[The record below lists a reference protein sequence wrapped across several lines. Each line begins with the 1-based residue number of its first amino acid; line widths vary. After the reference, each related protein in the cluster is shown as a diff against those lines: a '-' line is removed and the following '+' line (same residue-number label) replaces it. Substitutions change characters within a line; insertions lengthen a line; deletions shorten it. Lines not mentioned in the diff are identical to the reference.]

1 MVENGNKTG
10 KIIWNNCSSCG
21 QQTKHTILF
30 NKTKTD
36 FDATIEIEYGV
47 THFQIIE
54 CNGCETISFRKD
66 IYDYLEFDEDNDGHT
81 IETYPNDIHDYQPLR
96 GIYYLPSKIKDVY
109 NQTLLA
115 FKGKSHLLA
124 GVGFRAI
131 IESICIEEKIKG
143 YNLEQKINNLVKNKL
158 ITEKEA
164 DRLHSIRFLGNDAV
178 HEMETPAEERLY
190 LVLNIIDNLLKNL
203 YIIDRDVKIKLDSI
217 IKDFPNF
224 EELLMRLL
232 PRYNVG
238 DEKTLKEILG
248 KHIRQI
254 NIEFSTMESYLIE
267 KINDGSINY
276 LSIGSSKSIGE
287 GNLNQQF
294 FIIKI
299 IDFLPF

>member
-1 MVENGNKTG
+1 MAESDNYTGN
-10 KIIWNNCSSCG
+10 IIWNYCSSCRR
-21 QQTKHTILF
+21 QTKHTILF
-30 NKTKTD
+30 DKVITD
-36 FDATIEIEYGV
+36 FDETIEVEFGV
-47 THFQIIE
+47 VHSQIIE
-54 CNGCETISFRKD
+54 CNGCETVSFRRD
-66 IYDYLEFDEDNDGHT
+66 IYDFIAAEDDEDHI
-81 IETYPNDIHDYQPLR
+81 IETYPNDIQNYQPLI
-96 GIYYLPSKIKDVY
+96 GIYYLPPKIKDVY

-115 FKGKSHLLA
+115 FKGRSHLLA

-178 HEMETPAEERLY
+178 HEMETPAEGRLY

-203 YIIDRDVKIKLDSI
+203 YIIDRDVKITLDSI

-232 PRYNVG
+232 PKYNVG

-254 NIEFSTMESYLIE
+254 NIELSVLESYLVE
-267 KINDGSINY
+267 KINEGLIDY
-276 LSIGSSKSIGE
+276 LSLGSSSSNDDGISNK
-287 GNLNQQF
+287 QH
-294 FIIKI
+294 FIIKTN
-299 IDFLPF
+299 DFLPF

>member
-1 MVENGNKTG
+1 MAESDNNTG
-10 KIIWNNCSSCG
+10 KIIWNYCSSCS
-21 QQTKHTILF
+21 QKTKHTILF
-30 NKTKTD
+30 DKVKSD
-36 FDATIEIEYGV
+36 LDETIDVEYGV
-47 THFQIIE
+47 THFQTIE
-54 CNGCETISFRKD
+54 CNGCETVSFRKD
-66 IYDYLEFDEDNDGHT
+66 IYDFVEMEEDEYYT
-81 IETYPNDIHDYQPLR
+81 IETYPNDIQDYQPLI
-96 GIYYLPSKIKDVY
+96 GIYYLPAKIKDVY

-115 FKGKSHLLA
+115 FKGRSHLLA

-178 HEMETPAEERLY
+178 HEMETPAEGRLY

-203 YIIDRDVKIKLDSI
+203 YIIDRDVKITLDSI

-232 PRYNVG
+232 PKYNVG

-254 NIEFSTMESYLIE
+254 NIEFSALESYLIE
-267 KINDGSINY
+267 KINEGSIDY
-276 LSIGSSKSIGE
+276 LSLGSSSPNDE
-287 GNLNQQF
+287 GISNKQL
-294 FIIKI
+294 FIIKTN
-299 IDFLPF
+299 DFLPF